1 MKVKEPPPIIYY
13 KYITYYDSSS
23 LTGWVILSL
32 LVLGSPML
40 FLARSQKFKKHLL
53 LYAGIWCGLTFGAGL
68 TIGGMVRP
76 SAVTGALSAARCK
89 KQGPLDKKLIGGAL
103 LFGTGWGLTGLCPGP
118 LIIRLESLLT

>member
-40 FLARSQKFKKHLL
+40 FLAGSQKFKKHLL

-76 SAVTGALSAARCK
+76 SAVTGALSAARFDFTLWILFTTALVVSFLSHRVAEKYQINGEAARCK
-89 KQGPLDKKLIGGAL
+89 
-103 LFGTGWGLTGLCPGP
+103 
-118 LIIRLESLLT
+118 

>member
-1 MKVKEPPPIIYY
+1 
-13 KYITYYDSSS
+13 
-23 LTGWVILSL
+23 
-32 LVLGSPML
+32 ML
-40 FLARSQKFKKHLL
+40 FLARSPKKFKKHLL